1 MNNDILCIC
10 YSRTGRTRQTMAEIA
25 AALDCELL
33 ELHDHAHR
41 TGAMGW
47 LRCGL
52 DAMRKKTIAVNR
64 IETPQPLWKYK
75 LVILGT
81 PVWAGRCSSVMRAF
95 LKRRGLELDEVAYV
109 ITHSSDEPY
118 REVFDQMDQYLESP
132 HVAEVSLRPGSAG
145 YIFWRDQFLK
155 TCADFVGCELLPVPE
170 ETETAETVETVEAM
184 ETAETTETDKP
195 AENEETE

>member
-25 AALDCELL
+25 AALDCELV
-33 ELHDHAHR
+33 EVSDR
-41 TGAMGW
+41 VRRGGAMGW

-52 DAMRKKTIAVNR
+52 DAMRKKTRAINR
-64 IETPQPLWKYK
+64 IETAKPLWEYK

-81 PVWAGRCSSVMRAF
+81 PVWAGRCASVMRAF
-95 LKRRGLELDEVAYV
+95 LKRRGYELPDVAYV
-109 ITHSSDEPY
+109 ITHGSDEPY
-118 REVFDQMDQYLESP
+118 REVFEQMDLYLRKP
-132 HVAEVSLRPGSAG
+132 RVAEASLRPGSAG

-170 ETETAETVETVEAM
+170 SGEAAQSAPSGETE
-184 ETAETTETDKP
+184 
-195 AENEETE
+195 